1 MYDPLW
7 VGVVH
12 EGGFFFGG
20 GEGEGRFGRRR
31 VPKYFLKKGMEQ
43 SPKDEEERKNG
54 VRTIAPYGVVP
65 GVATL
70 GRVDRRKYSVTYPWN
85 HSSHTN
91 ERKNDKI
98 ASEKECGQGHS

>member
-1 MYDPLW
+1 VYDPLW

-12 EGGFFFGG
+12 EGGFFLV
-20 GEGEGRFGRRR
+20 EVKAKEIWETACS
-31 VPKYFLKKGMEQ
+31 KIFLKKGMEQ